1 MIKLRKKLSS
11 ALLFSIAIHVI
22 IFSILYINFR
32 ETDTIKNID
41 IFEQKSTAYKTGNEQ
56 LSTKIISEDNL
67 EVDSIKK
74 TAEDEQ
80 KLLLQTDDLKS
91 LDDKDERESL
101 GKDTL
106 ETYTVTKEIIVSD
119 KNSKPFLQDKGALD
133 YGKDPTPIDTI
144 NDPVLTSIDVP
155 GQVRGN
161 SETREIENSLVSE
174 VEEVNAQLSAA
185 INEVKERNQKKIDQ
199 QRQQQTYTR
208 VSEEWFLVI
217 DLLYTIVLQINKN
230 Y

>member
-22 IFSILYINFR
+22 IFSILYINFS
-32 ETDTIKNID
+32 ETKTIKNSD
-41 IFEQKSTAYKTGNEQ
+41 IFEQKNIVHKTGNEQ
-56 LSTKIISEDNL
+56 LSTKVISEDSL
-67 EVDSIKK
+67 EADSIKK

-80 KLLLQTDDLKS
+80 KLLLQTNDLKS
-91 LDDKDERESL
+91 LDNKDERESL

-106 ETYTVTKEIIVSD
+106 DTYTITKEIIVSD
-119 KNSKPFLQDKGALD
+119 KKSKQFLQDKGALD
-133 YGKDPTPIDTI
+133 YDKDPTPIDTV

-155 GQVRGN
+155 NQVRGN
-161 SETREIENSLVSE
+161 SEIREIENSLVSE

-199 QRQQQTYTR
+199 QR
-208 VSEEWFLVI
+208 
-217 DLLYTIVLQINKN
+217 
-230 Y
+230 

>member
-22 IFSILYINFR
+22 IFSILYIDFS
-32 ETDTIKNID
+32 ETKTIKNPD
-41 IFEQKSTAYKTGNEQ
+41 IFEQKSTAYKIGNEQ
-56 LSTKIISEDNL
+56 LSTKIVSEDSL

-80 KLLLQTDDLKS
+80 KLSLQTDDLKS
-91 LDDKDERESL
+91 LDNKDERESL

-106 ETYTVTKEIIVSD
+106 DTYTITKEVIVSD
-119 KNSKPFLQDKGALD
+119 KNSKQFLQDKGALD
-133 YGKDPTPIDTI
+133 YDKDPTPIDTV

-155 GQVRGN
+155 NQVRRN
-161 SETREIENSLVSE
+161 SEIREIENSLVSE

-185 INEVKERNQKKIDQ
+185 INEVKERNQQKIDQ
-199 QRQQQTYTR
+199 QRQQQTY
-208 VSEEWFLVI
+208 VSE
-217 DLLYTIVLQINKN
+217 D
-230 Y
+230 